1 MDFRSSSSLPASRAA
16 SAEASAFSRAFS
28 EVNQYIPLI
37 GNVDHRPRRPGRG
50 ACCLL
55 KAPMAADP
63 AHGTAGQDESKLVLD
78 GFAPGADLLHPG
90 TQSSYVVRMNQRIEL
105 LNTHSQRSAGPLHH
119 GGHSLRNVY
128 DSVRYVR
135 FPDSELCHPLG
146 HIKTLG
152 RLAQS
157 LFGTYSLYGVPRKL
171 SRRLRHP

>member
-1 MDFRSSSSLPASRAA
+1 MDFRSCFESPCFAGGIRGSFGFFPRLL
-16 SAEASAFSRAFS
+16 

-55 KAPMAADP
+55 KAPMAAYP

-146 HIKTLG
+146 
-152 RLAQS
+152 Q
-157 LFGTYSLYGVPRKL
+157 Y
-171 SRRLRHP
+171 